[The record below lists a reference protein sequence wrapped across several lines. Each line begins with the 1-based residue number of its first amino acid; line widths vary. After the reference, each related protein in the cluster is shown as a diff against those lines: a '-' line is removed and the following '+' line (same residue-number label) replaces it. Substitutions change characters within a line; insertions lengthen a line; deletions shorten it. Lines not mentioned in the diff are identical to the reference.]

1 MKFLNK
7 TLTFFFALI
16 FCAAAAAQQGIDN
29 PHAQALAAVRAGN
42 LAKVKE
48 LIERGGANVNS
59 RNRIGDSLLAMAI
72 KSRKQDIA
80 NYLLDK
86 GADAGLAN
94 TSKGTPL
101 MAASFNGDAALVDRL
116 LARGVDVHAADE
128 QKKTA
133 MVYAAAQ
140 GHVDVVARLLKAGVD
155 VNARYANDLTA
166 LMWAA
171 GQGQAKSVK
180 YLLESGADPAL
191 KDNRG
196 KTAID
201 IADEAGHLDVRKVLG
216 GQ

>member
-1 MKFLNK
+1 MNFLNK
-7 TLTFFFALI
+7 TLTFFFALA

-48 LIERGGANVNS
+48 LIERGGANLNS

-86 GADAGLAN
+86 GADAGVAN
-94 TSKGTPL
+94 TAKGTPL
-101 MAASFNGDAALVDRL
+101 MAAAFNGDAALVDRL
-116 LARGVDVHAADE
+116 LARGVDIHAADE
-128 QKKTA
+128 QRKTA

-140 GHVDVVARLLKAGVD
+140 GHADVVAQLLKAGVD

-166 LMWAA
+166 LMWGA
-171 GQGQAKSVK
+171 GQGQAKIVK
-180 YLLESGADPAL
+180 YLLDNGADPSL

-196 KTAID
+196 KTARD
-201 IADEAGHLDVRKVLG
+201 IAADTGHLDVRKVLD

>member
-7 TLTFFFALI
+7 TLTFFSALT
-16 FCAAAAAQQGIDN
+16 FCVAAAAQQGIDN

-42 LAKVKE
+42 LAKVKD
-48 LIERGGANVNS
+48 LIERGGANLNS

-86 GADAGLAN
+86 GADAALAN

-101 MAASFNGDAALVDRL
+101 MAAAFNGDIALVDRL
-116 LARGVDVHAADE
+116 LAVGVDVHAADE

-133 MVYAAAQ
+133 MVYAAGQ
-140 GHVDVVARLLKAGVD
+140 GQSEVVARLLRAGVD
-155 VNARYANDLTA
+155 ANARYANDLTA

-171 GQGQAKSVK
+171 GQGHAKTVTT
-180 YLLESGADPAL
+180 LLENGADPSL

-196 KTAID
+196 KTALD
-201 IADEAGHLDVRKVLG
+201 IAADTGHLDVRKALG
-216 GQ
+216 GR